1 MKVQPRLIVGRAERL
16 IICKY
21 LFLNSKQRNVLV
33 LILFVLLLSVLFA
46 RTEPSAWTELQNH

>member
-1 MKVQPRLIVGRAERL
+1 MKVQPRLIVGRAEHL

-33 LILFVLLLSVLFA
+33 VILSVLLLSVLFA